1 MTCIAKK
8 AWCLLVSQLRS
19 NKIEFIEDGHIYLLN
34 GIQTPSVSEL
44 LRKKFPDKYANVPS
58 YVLQNKA
65 EYGGKVHAMIERFE
79 SGRELG
85 KLGIFEK
92 ISLTQYQKLKQAKG
106 FTVESQEHI
115 IWYKDKF
122 CGRYDMTTI
131 NKNGF
136 LCLGDIKTTYK
147 LDREYLS
154 YQLSL
159 YELAYEW
166 TYEVEP
172 FPFAEMFCLWIPK
185 GELGEYVPIERID
198 RETLL
203 KEFDLYE

>member
-1 MTCIAKK
+1 M
-8 AWCLLVSQLRS
+8 SQLRS
-19 NKIEFIEDGHIYLLN
+19 NKIEFIEDGHLYLLN
-34 GIQTPSVSEL
+34 GVVTPSVSEL
-44 LRKKFPDKYANVPS
+44 LRKKFPDKYKNVPAS
-58 YVLQNKA
+58 ILANKSD
-65 EYGGKVHAMIERFE
+65 YGTTIHSAIERHE
-79 SGRELG
+79 NGL
-85 KLGIFEK
+85 KTAHMGIWAK
-92 ISLTQYQKLKQAKG
+92 IAVSQYEKLKQAKE
-106 FTVESQEHI
+106 FTVESQEQI
-115 IWYKDKF
+115 IFYKDKF

-147 LDREYLS
+147 LDRDYLS

-172 FPFAEMFCLWIPK
+172 FPFAEMFCLWLPK